1 MVVAFVTRPFF
12 FNTFQQSLECLN
24 YDASSKRKDQKFR
37 KSMPVTVRSQEWS
50 PINYLFLF
58 LSERGKTPGAPVN
71 PCQLSTSLVSP
82 SQILHQ
88 PRHSNVPHHSADNRH
103 QKFKVLIPFMRHGG
117 QDQRHSGTLCHA
129 MNEADLCR
137 NQDSLFELARLG
149 QLNKK
154 CKQYSSTED
163 GNNGNSRKIWEK
175 PGQVAWLLMRY
186 LRLTGFSVTNSAKK
200 VRWTITRLP
209 SS

>member
-1 MVVAFVTRPFF
+1 MPAQREKVINSEKACPSLSDLRNDHQLITFF
-12 FNTFQQSLECLN
+12 FSVGE
-24 YDASSKRKDQKFR
+24 
-37 KSMPVTVRSQEWS
+37 
-50 PINYLFLF
+50 
-58 LSERGKTPGAPVN
+58 GKTPGAPVN

-129 MNEADLCR
+129 MNEADLRR

-154 CKQYSSTED
+154 CKQSSSTED

-200 VRWTITRLP
+200 VR
-209 SS
+209 